1 MQHKYNVLPCAKT
14 EGAAESVLCISPDM
28 PGCAQSQKLFSSK
41 FSDDI
46 YSGFNYNVLLWVC
59 Y

>member
-1 MQHKYNVLPCAKT
+1 MCSLVLKGKET
-14 EGAAESVLCISPDM
+14 EEAVGSVLCISPQM

-46 YSGFNYNVLLWVC
+46 YPDFNYNVLL
-59 Y
+59 

>member
-1 MQHKYNVLPCAKT
+1 MQHKHNVLPCAKT

-28 PGCAQSQKLFSSK
+28 PGCAQRQKLFSSK

-46 YSGFNYNVLLWVC
+46 YSGFNYNVLL
-59 Y
+59 